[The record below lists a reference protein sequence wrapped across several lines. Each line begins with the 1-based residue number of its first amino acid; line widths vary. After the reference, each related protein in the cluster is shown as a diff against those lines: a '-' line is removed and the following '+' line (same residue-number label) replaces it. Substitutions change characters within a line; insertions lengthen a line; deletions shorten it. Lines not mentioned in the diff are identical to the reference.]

1 MFHKRITFLIGP
13 KVSEHFFKAKDT
25 EMSQKEVYEFNVPT
39 FEKGVVFDVDHTTR
53 AEQFRFFADSL
64 KSNRLRQYVGMMV
77 KEAEDFFGKWGD
89 EGEVDL
95 LDALS
100 SSIVLTASRCLLG
113 REIRETLFAEVTT
126 LVHDLDKGMVPLSVF
141 FPYAPIEAHRKRDK
155 ARKDL
160 AAIFDKVIQARR
172 ESGASEPDVL
182 QTFIDARYKDGSRL
196 TNDQVLGI

>member
-1 MFHKRITFLIGP
+1 VFHKRITFLIGP

-39 FEKGVVFDVDHTTR
+39 FGKGVVFDVDHTTR

-77 KEAEDFFGKWGD
+77 KEAEDFFAKWGD

-100 SSIVLTASRCLLG
+100 ELIVLTASRCLLG

-126 LVHDLDKGMVPLSVF
+126 LVHDLDKGMVPL
-141 FPYAPIEAHRKRDK
+141 
-155 ARKDL
+155 
-160 AAIFDKVIQARR
+160 
-172 ESGASEPDVL
+172 
-182 QTFIDARYKDGSRL
+182 
-196 TNDQVLGI
+196 